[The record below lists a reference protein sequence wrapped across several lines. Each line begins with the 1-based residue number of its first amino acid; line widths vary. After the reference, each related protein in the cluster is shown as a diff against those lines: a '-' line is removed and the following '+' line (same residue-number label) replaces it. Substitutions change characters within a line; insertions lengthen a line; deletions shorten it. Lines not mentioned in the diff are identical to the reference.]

1 MKANTQ
7 DMTKGNPF
15 RIILQ
20 FAVPLFL
27 GNIFQQLYNMVD
39 AIVVGRFVGT
49 GALAA
54 VGASASS
61 YSLIISAVNGFASGS
76 SVVIA
81 QIFGSGDEERTRKAY
96 ITTWK
101 VLAISGA
108 AFTVI
113 GLLFCGA
120 LLQLLGT
127 PRDVFAD
134 AQLYMQVMCVG
145 VLATCL
151 YNGMAA
157 FLRSVGDSRTPLIAL
172 IISSIVNIVL
182 DLVLVL
188 AAGMGVAGVAVATL
202 IAQFLSG
209 VYCLVHVNRT
219 MPQMRFGLREFR
231 LDMDVA
237 GEMIRIGIPST
248 FSTVVV
254 VISTMF
260 IQAAVNRYGSLVVGA
275 YTVNVKV
282 ENIGMCLA
290 FSIGLAAGIFCGQ
303 NVGAKDLKRTIQ
315 GLHAG
320 IVIALIYS
328 SVMGALMWIFAV
340 PLNGL
345 FSSDPEVIRIGS
357 SIVRITAVFCPVL
370 GVLFVFQ
377 NFLRN
382 VSDVT
387 PTVVMSFAEIF
398 SRGLLPFVLSAWFG
412 FYGIWWATPVGWVLS
427 LLIGLVR
434 YRSGKWKEKAGFC
447 SPVDGV

>member
-15 RIILQ
+15 RIILL
-20 FAVPLFL
+20 FAGPLFL

-61 YSLIISAVNGFASGS
+61 YSLIISAVNGFASGA

-81 QIFGSGDEERTRKAY
+81 QIFGSGDQERTRKAY

-101 VLAISGA
+101 ILAISGA
-108 AFTVI
+108 AFTLI
-113 GLLFCGA
+113 GLMFSGT
-120 LLQLLGT
+120 LLRVLGT
-127 PRDVFAD
+127 PADVLAD
-134 AQLYMQVMCVG
+134 AHVYMQVMCVG

-172 IISSIVNIVL
+172 IISSLVNIVL
-182 DLVLVL
+182 DLVFVL

-202 IAQFLSG
+202 IAQLLSG
-209 VYCLVHVNRT
+209 LYCLMHVNRT
-219 MPQMRFGLREFR
+219 MPQMRFGLREFK
-231 LDMDVA
+231 LDSDVA
-237 GEMIRIGIPST
+237 REMLRIGLPST
-248 FSTVVV
+248 FSTIVV

-290 FSIGLAAGIFCGQ
+290 FSIGLATGVFCGQ
-303 NVGAKDLKRTIQ
+303 NIGARDLKRAVQ

-320 IVIALIYS
+320 IAIALIYS
-328 SVMGALMWIFAV
+328 CAMGALMWVFAA
-340 PLNGL
+340 PLNGI
-345 FSSDPEVIRIGS
+345 FSEDPEVIRIGS

-377 NFLRN
+377 HFLRN
-382 VSDVT
+382 ASDVT
-387 PTVVMSFAEIF
+387 PTVIMSFAEIF
-398 SRGLLPFVLSAWFG
+398 SRGILPFVFSAWFG
-412 FYGIWWATPVGWVLS
+412 FSGIWWATPVGWVLS
-427 LLIGLVR
+427 LLIGLAR
-434 YRSGKWKEKAGFC
+434 YRSGKWKGKAGFA
-447 SPVDGV
+447 G